1 MYCISKKHSTVK
13 FLILRTPLASISFI
27 SKEWGDRV
35 NNIDIAKDSCLI
47 NSNLHHHGDQIL
59 ADRGFTLEDE
69 FAAGCGVKRIISSF
83 TIGKKQ
89 LSGKEVEVSRQIA
102 SVCIHV
108 ERVSRLIKN
117 RYKILNCVLPLTL
130 LKTLSEEGVECE
142 YPILANCLLSVQF

>member
-1 MYCISKKHSTVK
+1 M
-13 FLILRTPLASISFI
+13 
-27 SKEWGDRV
+27 
-35 NNIDIAKDSCLI
+35 I
-47 NSNLHHHGDQIL
+47 NPNLHYHGDQIL
-59 ADRGFTLEDE
+59 ADRG
-69 FAAGCGVKRIISSF
+69 AAGCGVKRIIPSF

-89 LSGKEVEVSRQIA
+89 LSGKEVEGSRQIA

-142 YPILANCLLSVQF
+142 YPILTNCLLSVQF